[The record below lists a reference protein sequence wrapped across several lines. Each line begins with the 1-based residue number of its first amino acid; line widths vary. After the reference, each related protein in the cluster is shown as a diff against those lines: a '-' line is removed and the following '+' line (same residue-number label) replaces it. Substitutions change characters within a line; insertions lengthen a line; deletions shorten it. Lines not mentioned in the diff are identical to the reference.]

1 MKKLHPLLIVLAMP
15 SMLSAKH
22 IDTDMAQQIANQ
34 FITNVS
40 IHTSSSMYRAPIA
53 HQLTVK
59 DTGFDN
65 LYTFT
70 DDVNGGFVVVAG
82 DDRIKQPVLA
92 YSTTDFL
99 DVNVMP
105 EVMQVMLQGYEEQI
119 AHIPSNY
126 MPAADTETSEREMIY
141 PLVPSMWHQYLPFCY
156 DTPYDNNVDRN
167 TLEIGRASCRERV

>member
-1 MKKLHPLLIVLAMP
+1 MKKLHSLLIVLAMP

-40 IHTSSSMYRAPIA
+40 IRTSSSMYMAPIA

-119 AHIPSNY
+119 AHIPFNY
-126 MPAADTETSEREMIY
+126 MPAADTEILLFMVHVAPVSSVLLRH
-141 PLVPSMWHQYLPFCY
+141 PLRQ
-156 DTPYDNNVDRN
+156 
-167 TLEIGRASCRERV
+167 